1 MPWKLCLFFLS
12 MLRIWENDSK
22 TTKLNLSTEN
32 PSGSLWRRSLNYA
45 ESLAVVRLWIFNQR
59 SQKYLGICC
68 FTGKTLFRLSD
79 HLLGFQDCA
88 PSFVYAT
95 RMRTTLKNLHKIS
108 GSRISECQLSLLSGC
123 REKKTRASQSGGFQR
138 QRSHGCSIR
147 PPTPTCPVADS
158 PTLADAAGWGRRFLK
173 LVGGAREDFDSQ
185 HAQSLCQLALPA
197 FIRWNGGEKESP
209 LKGGGQVGRVEGRG
223 GTYIYIYGAA
233 LNNRYQK
240 PPAWNCPSATGRVS
254 PVRGDQRGA
263 ASVRV
268 LCI

>member
-1 MPWKLCLFFLS
+1 
-12 MLRIWENDSK
+12 
-22 TTKLNLSTEN
+22 
-32 PSGSLWRRSLNYA
+32 
-45 ESLAVVRLWIFNQR
+45 
-59 SQKYLGICC
+59 
-68 FTGKTLFRLSD
+68 
-79 HLLGFQDCA
+79 
-88 PSFVYAT
+88 
-95 RMRTTLKNLHKIS
+95 MRTTLKNLHKIS

-223 GTYIYIYGAA
+223 GTYIYIRCSFEQSIPKTSSVELPFSHGQS
-233 LNNRYQK
+233 LSGQRR
-240 PPAWNCPSATGRVS
+240 PAGGRLHTS
-254 PVRGDQRGA
+254 PVYLTA
-263 ASVRV
+263 AFSTNSS
-268 LCI
+268 LSM